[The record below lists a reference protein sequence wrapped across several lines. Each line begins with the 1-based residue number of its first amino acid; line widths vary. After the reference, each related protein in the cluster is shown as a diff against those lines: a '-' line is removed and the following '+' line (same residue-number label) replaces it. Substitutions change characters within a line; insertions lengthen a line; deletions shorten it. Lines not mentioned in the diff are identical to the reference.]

1 MSLTMSNATY
11 ARSTTGI
18 KNLKANLIGDITAVT
33 KKLTP
38 TSDSYKSMVNTINN
52 YWVGEDAT
60 AFIKD
65 LEKQI
70 DTLNKNISNFKKYVD
85 AFDTE
90 QSAFMKFQTNNK

>member
-11 ARSTTGI
+11 ARSTSGI
-18 KNLKANLIGDITAVT
+18 KNLKANLTNDITAVT
-33 KKLTP
+33 RNLSP
-38 TSDSYKSMVNTINN
+38 SSDKYKAMVNVINN

-85 AFDTE
+85 AFDAE
-90 QSAFMKFQTNNK
+90 QNAFLKFQSNNK

>member
-1 MSLTMSNATY
+1 MGLTMSNATY

-38 TSDSYKSMVNTINN
+38 TSDTYKTMVNTINN

-60 AFIKD
+60 AFLKD
-65 LEKQI
+65 LEKQV
-70 DTLNKNISNFKKYVD
+70 DALNKNIANFKRYVV
-85 AFDTE
+85 
-90 QSAFMKFQTNNK
+90 KFGGVSNTFYI